1 MKFDLPK
8 ELSSI
13 IKVIGVG
20 GGGSNAVNH
29 MFAQGIKGVDFII
42 CNTDK
47 QALDISPVPV
57 KLQLGIALTEGLG
70 AGSIP
75 ERGNQAAQENIEEIR
90 QLLGTRTKMVFIT
103 AGMGGGT
110 GTGAGP
116 VIARI
121 AREMGILT
129 VGIVTMPF
137 SWEGR
142 KRKQQ
147 ATAGI
152 EELRQAVDTLL
163 VINNEKLRE
172 LYGNLNVGE
181 AFIHADNVLTT
192 AARGIAEIITVT
204 GKVNTDFEDV
214 KTVMSNSGVAI
225 MGSAECAGEDRA
237 LRAAQEALASP
248 LLNDNDI
255 SGAKY
260 VLLNITYG
268 DKEVLMDEITG
279 ITDHIQDAAGST
291 ADVIWGY
298 CQDTSLGEKVRV
310 TVIATGFRVQPD
322 AATLE
327 PAKPERKVTSLTAD
341 VPTMITQPIVNPV
354 AHSLPKA
361 TPPVPK
367 VEPTVSEPYLK
378 TVAPAPPPAP
388 LVTSSAAEKPA
399 PAPAAKVEAPANEP
413 YLKTTEPIRAASPS
427 PSPEPTPAAKEEEP
441 LTQSTFEFEITNQ
454 QRTTAPPPAP
464 PAAPEKIVHQLT
476 PEPQQSAPVE
486 PMRTERLAPAEHQMR
501 VEDRIAKMRELTL
514 KLRSPNGLAD
524 LEREPAYKRKNLTL
538 SDGPRS
544 TDSNVS
550 RYTLSEETDENG
562 ERRTEIKKNNPF
574 LHDNVD

>member
-172 LYGNLNVGE
+172 LFGNLNVGE

-298 CQDTSLGEKVRV
+298 CQDTTLGEKVRV

-327 PAKPERKVTSLTAD
+327 PAKPERKVTPLTAD

-354 AHSLPKA
+354 AISVPRAEAPMPKVE
-361 TPPVPK
+361 TPQPK
-367 VEPTVSEPYLK
+367 VEPQISEPYLK
-378 TVAPAPPPAP
+378 VVEPVRAAAPAPAP
-388 LVTSSAAEKPA
+388 EPA
-399 PAPAAKVEAPANEP
+399 PAPAPKV
-413 YLKTTEPIRAASPS
+413 
-427 PSPEPTPAAKEEEP
+427 EEP
-441 LTQSTFEFEITNQ
+441 LTQSTFEFEITNE
-454 QRTTAPPPAP
+454 QRTVAPLPAP
-464 PAAPEKIVHQLT
+464 APEKIVHQLT
-476 PEPQQSAPVE
+476 PDPVQNQQPSEPV
-486 PMRTERLAPAEHQMR
+486 RNDRIAPAEHQMR

-538 SDGPRS
+538 TDGPRS
-544 TDSNVS
+544 TESNVS
-550 RYTLSEETDENG
+550 RYTLSEGTDENG

>member
-172 LYGNLNVGE
+172 LFGNLNVGE

-298 CQDTSLGEKVRV
+298 CQDTTLGEKVRV

-327 PAKPERKVTSLTAD
+327 PAKPERKVTPLTAD

-354 AHSLPKA
+354 AISVPRAEAPMPKVE
-361 TPPVPK
+361 TPQPK
-367 VEPTVSEPYLK
+367 VEPQISEPYLK
-378 TVAPAPPPAP
+378 VVEPVRAAAPAPASAP
-388 LVTSSAAEKPA
+388 EPA
-399 PAPAAKVEAPANEP
+399 PAPKA
-413 YLKTTEPIRAASPS
+413 
-427 PSPEPTPAAKEEEP
+427 EEP
-441 LTQSTFEFEITNQ
+441 LTQSTFEFEITNE
-454 QRTTAPPPAP
+454 QRTVAPQPAP
-464 PAAPEKIVHQLT
+464 APEKIVHQLT
-476 PEPQQSAPVE
+476 PDPVQNQQPSEPV
-486 PMRTERLAPAEHQMR
+486 RNDRLAPAEHQMR

-538 SDGPRS
+538 TDGPRS
-544 TDSNVS
+544 TESNVS
-550 RYTLSEETDENG
+550 RYTLSEGTDENG